1 MSAHARN
8 GHRATLAV
16 LISGGGRSMV
26 NLHERCEDGTIPAK
40 IGVVLASGNVG
51 GVEKARA
58 LGLPVVV
65 EPGTIP
71 AERLEALLAPFGVE
85 FIVLAGYLKLL
96 KLPARFRGRATNIHP
111 ALLPKFGGPGMY
123 GHHVHE
129 AVLAAGERESG
140 CTVHMVDD
148 AYDTG
153 PILVQRRCPVLAGD
167 TPETLA
173 ARVFEQELIAYP
185 QALAALLKERAR

>member
-1 MSAHARN
+1 VSDAR
-8 GHRATLAV
+8 RSTLAV

-40 IGVVLASGNVG
+40 IGVVLASGDVG
-51 GVEKARA
+51 GVAKARA

-65 EPGTIP
+65 ERGTIP
-71 AERLEALLAPFGVE
+71 AERLEALLAPFGVD

-96 KLPARFRGRATNIHP
+96 RLPAKFRGRATNIHP

-123 GHHVHE
+123 GHHVHG

-140 CTVHMVDD
+140 CTVHLVDD
-148 AYDTG
+148 TYDTG
-153 PILVQRRCPVLAGD
+153 PIVVQRRCPVLPGD

-185 QALAALLKERAR
+185 QALRRLLNEGGR